1 MNHKQRI
8 KAIVQLGTFLE
19 HFAVNKDWENYSSG
33 ISKHDHEEF
42 NAVIQKVHLYNGW
55 FTEPMV
61 RKALKAIST
70 WLKHENL
77 EELSKNQKEHDP
89 KTVAIIMA
97 GNIPLVGFHDA
108 LCVLLNGDVVLAKFS
123 SDDSVLMPILF
134 KYLIQ
139 IEPEFNDQIRIASD
153 RLTNFDAV
161 IATGSNNSARYFEQY
176 FGQKP
181 NIIRKNRTSVAVLDG
196 TETEEEL
203 SALGN
208 DVFDFFGLG
217 CRNVTKLYIPKD
229 FDLNRFFGAIF
240 KFAEIIQHNKYA
252 NNYDYHKAI
261 YLLNRD
267 ELIENGFL
275 LLRENNDLFSPVGVL
290 HYERYDDVDKVKSD
304 LIALSDS
311 IQCIVGHNYI
321 PFGQAQ
327 EPRINDF
334 ADGVNTMEFLEQLN

>member
-1 MNHKQRI
+1 MNLKQRI
-8 KAIVQLGTFLE
+8 KAFVQLGTFLE
-19 HFAVNKDWENYSSG
+19 HFAVNKDWENYEDG
-33 ISKHDHEEF
+33 ISKHDHEAF

-55 FTEPMV
+55 FTETMV
-61 RKALKAIST
+61 RKALKGISS
-70 WLKHENL
+70 WLNEKNL
-77 EELSKNQKEHDP
+77 EEFTKNQKDHAP

-123 SDDSVLMPILF
+123 SDDSVLMPLLF

-139 IEPEFNDQIRIASD
+139 IEPEFDHQIRIAND

-290 HYERYDDVDKVKSD
+290 HYERYDNIEKVKSD
-304 LIALSDS
+304 LASMNES
-311 IQCIVGHNYI
+311 IQCIVGHDYV
-321 PFGQAQ
+321 PFGKAQ
-327 EPRINDF
+327 EPQINDF
-334 ADGVNTMEFLEQLN
+334 ADGVNTMEFLQQLN